1 VSQLPEKRQYIA
13 INEDQSLS
21 VAEEPMPALKTD
33 EVLIKVAG
41 VGINRGDLLQVK
53 GMYPPPADASPILGL
68 EVSGEIVACGSKV
81 TGWQVG
87 DKVCS
92 LTHGA
97 GYCNYTTVPA
107 SQCLPV
113 PDGVALVEA
122 AALPEAL
129 FTVWHNVFQRCQLKA
144 GEKLLIH
151 GGSSGIGSLA
161 ILMARA
167 MGAEVY
173 VTAGS
178 DAKCQFCINL
188 GASRAIN
195 YNTQDFLAELPPVNV
210 ILDMAGGDFI
220 PKNIKLAA
228 EEGRICSIAFARG
241 HRTEISF
248 VPVLMKRLVLTGSTL
263 RAQSFAQKAVMA
275 EELREHILPAF
286 ADKRIHPVVD
296 SVFDF
301 KDVAKAHARMA
312 SGEHMGKILLQ
323 VEHGEN
329 R

>member
-1 VSQLPEKRQYIA
+1 MSQLPEKREYID
-13 INEDQSLS
+13 INEDQTLS
-21 VAEEPMPALKTD
+21 VAEEVMPALKPD

-53 GMYPPPADASPILGL
+53 GQYPPPADASSILGL
-68 EVSGEIVACGSKV
+68 EVSGEVVACGQDV
-81 TGWQVG
+81 TQWQLG
-87 DKVCS
+87 DQVCA

-113 PDGVALVEA
+113 PDSVSLTEA

-161 ILMARA
+161 ILMARV
-167 MGAEVY
+167 MGAEVF

-178 DAKCQFCINL
+178 DEKCAFCIEL
-188 GASRAIN
+188 GASKTVN
-195 YNTQDFLAELPPVNV
+195 YKTQDFLEELPPVDV

-228 EEGRICSIAFARG
+228 EDGRICSIAFARG
-241 HRTEISF
+241 YRAEINF
-248 VPVLMKRLVLTGSTL
+248 IPVLMKRLLLTGSTL

-275 EELREHILPAF
+275 DEIREHILPAF
-286 ADKRIHPVVD
+286 AEQQMYPVID

-301 KDVAKAHARMA
+301 ADVAKAHARMT
-312 SGEHMGKILLQ
+312 SGQHMGKIILK
-323 VEHGEN
+323 VTH
-329 R
+329 

>member
-21 VAEEPMPALKTD
+21 VAEEAVPELKPD

-53 GMYPPPADASPILGL
+53 GQYPPPADASPILGL
-68 EVSGEIVACGSKV
+68 EASGEIVACGADV
-81 TGWQVG
+81 TQWQVG
-87 DKVCS
+87 DQVCS

-107 SQCLPV
+107 NQCLPI
-113 PDGVALVEA
+113 PDGVSPTEA

-161 ILMARA
+161 ILMART
-167 MGAEVY
+167 MGAEVF

-195 YNTQDFLAELPPVNV
+195 YNTQDFLEELPPVDV
-210 ILDMAGGDFI
+210 IFDMAGGDFI

-228 EEGRICSIAFARG
+228 PDGRICSIAFARG
-241 HRTEISF
+241 HRAEISF
-248 VPVLMKRLVLTGSTL
+248 VPVLMKRLTLTGSTL
-263 RAQSFAQKAVMA
+263 RAQSFEQKAVMA
-275 EELREHILPAF
+275 KEFGEHILPAF
-286 ADKRIHPVVD
+286 ADGRMHPVID

-301 KDVAKAHARMA
+301 DDVASAHERMK
-312 SGEHMGKILLQ
+312 SGQHMGKIILK
-323 VEHGEN
+323 VTH
-329 R
+329 

>member
-1 VSQLPEKRQYIA
+1 VTQLPEKRQYIA
-13 INEDQSLS
+13 INEDQTLS
-21 VAEEPMPALKTD
+21 VAEETLSPLKAD

-53 GMYPPPADASPILGL
+53 GQYPPPADASPILGL
-68 EVSGEIVACGSKV
+68 EAAGEIVACGDAV
-81 TGWQVG
+81 TEWQEG
-87 DKVCS
+87 DQVCS

-97 GYCNYTTVPA
+97 GYCNYTAVPA

-113 PDGVALVEA
+113 PEGVSLTEA

-161 ILMARA
+161 ILMAKV
-167 MGAEVY
+167 MGAEVF

-178 DAKCQFCINL
+178 DAKCQFCSSL

-195 YNTQDFLAELPPVNV
+195 YNTQDFLEELPPVDV
-210 ILDMAGGDFI
+210 IFDMAGGDFI

-228 EEGRICSIAFARG
+228 PDGRICSIAFARG
-241 HRTEISF
+241 HRTEISL
-248 VPVLMKRLVLTGSTL
+248 VPVLMKRLTLTGSTL
-263 RAQSFAQKAVMA
+263 RAQSFEQKAVMA
-275 EELREHILPAF
+275 NEIGEHILPAF
-286 ADKRIHPVVD
+286 ADNRMHPVID

-301 KDVAKAHARMA
+301 ADVGQAHERMA
-312 SGEHMGKILLQ
+312 SGQHMGKIILK
-323 VEHGEN
+323 VTH
-329 R
+329 

>member
-1 VSQLPEKRQYIA
+1 MSELPEKRQYIA
-13 INEDQSLS
+13 INDNQSLS
-21 VAEEPMPALKTD
+21 VAEELMPAPKAN
-33 EVLIKVAG
+33 EVLIKVEG

-53 GMYPPPADASPILGL
+53 GLYPPPADASSILGL
-68 EVSGEIVACGSKV
+68 EASGEIVACGEAV
-81 TGWQVG
+81 MDWQVG
-87 DKVCS
+87 DQVCT

-97 GYCNYTTVPA
+97 GYCNYTTVLA
-107 SQCLPV
+107 SQLLPV
-113 PDGVALVEA
+113 PEGVSLTDA

-144 GEKLLIH
+144 REKLLIH

-161 ILMARA
+161 ILMAKV
-167 MGAEVY
+167 MGAEVF

-178 DAKCQFCINL
+178 DAKCQFCLNL

-195 YNTQDFLAELPPVNV
+195 YNTQDFLEELPAVDV

-241 HRTEISF
+241 HRTDLSF

-263 RAQSFAQKAVMA
+263 RAQNFAQKAVMA
-275 EELREHILPAF
+275 KELGEHILPAF
-286 ADKRIHPVVD
+286 ADKRMYPVID
-296 SVFDF
+296 SMYDF
-301 KDVAKAHARMA
+301 ADVAKAHARMA
-312 SGEHMGKILLQ
+312 SGDHMGKILLK
-323 VEHGEN
+323 VTH
-329 R
+329 

>member
-21 VAEEPMPALKTD
+21 VAEETLPALKPD

-53 GMYPPPADASPILGL
+53 GQYPPPADASPILGL
-68 EVSGEIVACGSKV
+68 EVSGEIVACGDAV
-81 TGWQVG
+81 IDWRVG
-87 DKVCS
+87 DAVCS

-97 GYCNYTTVPA
+97 GYCDYTAVPA
-107 SQCLPV
+107 SQLLAV
-113 PDGVALVEA
+113 PYGVSLLEA

-144 GEKLLIH
+144 GEKLLVH

-161 ILMARA
+161 IQMAKA
-167 MGAEVY
+167 MGAEVF
-173 VTAGS
+173 VTAGT
-178 DAKCQFCINL
+178 DEKCEFCVEL
-188 GASRAIN
+188 GASKAVN
-195 YNTQDFLAELPPVNV
+195 YKTQDFLEELPAVDV

-220 PKNIKLAA
+220 AKNIKLAA
-228 EEGRICSIAFARG
+228 EDGRICSIAFARG
-241 HRTEISF
+241 YRAEINF
-248 VPVLMKRLVLTGSTL
+248 IPVLMKRLMLTGSTL

-275 EELREHILPAF
+275 EEIREHILPAF
-286 ADKRIHPVVD
+286 ADQRIRPVVD

-301 KDVAKAHARMA
+301 ADAGKAHARMA
-312 SGEHMGKILLQ
+312 SGEHKGKILLE
-323 VEHGEN
+323 VTH
-329 R
+329 

>member
-21 VAEEPMPALKTD
+21 VAEEAMPELKAD

-53 GMYPPPADASPILGL
+53 GQYPPPADASPILGL
-68 EVSGEIVACGSKV
+68 EASGEIVACGAEV
-81 TGWQVG
+81 TDWQVG
-87 DKVCS
+87 EQVCS

-97 GYCNYTTVPA
+97 GYCNYTTVQA
-107 SQCLPV
+107 SQCLPI
-113 PDGVALVEA
+113 PEGVSLTEA

-161 ILMARA
+161 ILMART
-167 MGAEVY
+167 MGAEVF

-178 DAKCQFCINL
+178 DAKCQFCSNL

-195 YNTQDFLAELPPVNV
+195 YNTQDFLEELPPVDV

-228 EEGRICSIAFARG
+228 PEGRICSIAFARG

-248 VPVLMKRLVLTGSTL
+248 VPVLMKRLTLTGSTL
-263 RAQSFAQKAVMA
+263 RAQSFDQKAVMA
-275 EELREHILPAF
+275 KELGEHILPAF
-286 ADKRIHPVVD
+286 ANKQMHPVID

-301 KDVAKAHARMA
+301 ADVASAHQRMA
-312 SGEHMGKILLQ
+312 SGQHMGKIILK
-323 VEHGEN
+323 VTH
-329 R
+329 

>member
-1 VSQLPEKRQYIA
+1 MSQLPEKRQYID
-13 INEDQSLS
+13 INEDQTLS
-21 VAEEPMPALKTD
+21 VAEEVMPALKSD

-41 VGINRGDLLQVK
+41 IGINRGDLLQVK
-53 GMYPPPADASPILGL
+53 GQYPPPADASPILGL
-68 EVSGEIVACGSKV
+68 EVSGEVVACGQDV
-81 TGWQVG
+81 TQWQLG
-87 DKVCS
+87 DQVCA

-97 GYCNYTTVPA
+97 GYCNYTAVPA

-113 PDGVALVEA
+113 PDSVSLTDA

-161 ILMARA
+161 ILMARV
-167 MGAEVY
+167 MCAEVF

-178 DAKCQFCINL
+178 DEKCAFCIEL
-188 GASRAIN
+188 GASKAIN
-195 YNTQDFLAELPPVNV
+195 YKTQDFLEELPPVDV

-220 PKNIKLAA
+220 PKNIK
-228 EEGRICSIAFARG
+228 
-241 HRTEISF
+241 
-248 VPVLMKRLVLTGSTL
+248 RLLLTGSTL

-275 EELREHILPAF
+275 DEIREHILPAF
-286 ADKRIHPVVD
+286 AEQQMYPVID

-301 KDVAKAHARMA
+301 ADVAKAHARMA
-312 SGEHMGKILLQ
+312 SGQHMGKIILK
-323 VEHGEN
+323 VTH
-329 R
+329 